1 MVKLVSI
8 SYSNVLLVSSNA
20 ICHLLLEASLYCS
33 SACSVSWPV
42 LISHQFTRSFITA
55 PSLWFDYLF
64 ILVLIGLV
72 ECPFLVSLFFVV
84 FYNIYFYCTFEFD
97 RPYLFFD
104 FMFLVCFVII
114 IESSTPFSILL
125 QLNKNPWSVNKL
137 CSLVTTTSTVPFL
150 GMKVN

>member
-1 MVKLVSI
+1 MPSAFRGLF
-8 SYSNVLLVSSNA
+8 VLFQCLFCELTCINQSSV
-20 ICHLLLEASLYCS
+20 YK
-33 SACSVSWPV
+33 V
-42 LISHQFTRSFITA
+42 FITA

-114 IESSTPFSILL
+114 IESSTPFSTLL